1 MSAVLP
7 FIVTGIITGIIYGLA
22 GAGLVLTFK
31 TSGIFNF
38 GHGAV
43 LTASVLVF
51 YWLRVTLVFDWKVAF
66 FVSVFVAGPLFGIA
80 MEAVARRLARQRT
93 NMKIVGTV
101 GLMVMIPALCLLF
114 YPASSNGLRVKR
126 FLPFS
131 NRARYRWRLL
141 DVNIFGDQLLIAAI
155 AVTAVIGLYLLFRF
169 TRLGS
174 SMRAAV
180 DDPDLL
186 ALQGTD
192 PVRVRRLA
200 WMFGCVF
207 ASLSGVL
214 IVPLV
219 GLQPYKLTFL
229 ATYAFGAA
237 AIGGFASIP
246 ITFIGGLLVG
256 VAQDVVG
263 YVVSDRKWT
272 TLDGLPDALPFVIL
286 FVVLLVL
293 PRAKLASRSSA
304 ETRPRL
310 QWKGPV
316 ELRIAVG
323 VVVLGV
329 LALVPTLAGTKLSFF
344 TFGLCQAIL
353 ILSLGLLVKTSGQVS
368 LCQATFAGISAVAFS
383 QFTVGLGIAWLP
395 ALLLAGLVAVPVGAL
410 VALPA
415 IRLHGIYLALATFG
429 FGILMQRLFFPQTW
443 MFFTF
448 SGSRKVPSPFGTT
461 SPTARYFVVLAALVL
476 IAGLTLLISQSRLG
490 RVLRGM
496 SDTQTAVS
504 TLGLSINVTKIIVF
518 CISAFIAGIGGVMY
532 GVALT
537 NVDGSTQAFQ
547 PFNSLVLIAILTLA
561 AFREPWYAVLA
572 GVTAVIP
579 GYFDGARTPQVL
591 NVGFGF
597 FAILVAMQG
606 GHRQMAPALQQ
617 LFGRFRRRRSS
628 SSPTLA
634 AVETSVDRPPGRA
647 MPATAGRRGL
657 EVEELRVTFGGLVAV
672 DDVTLT
678 APLGAITGLIGPN
691 GAGKTTTFNA
701 CSGINR
707 AAEGRIVFKGA
718 DVSSRSAPARARMG
732 LGRTF
737 QRMEL
742 CDSLTV
748 FDNVALGYECSTAGR
763 RILGQIAASRAE
775 KTAMEAAASDAIAL
789 CGIGH
794 LVGKQAG
801 GLSTGERRLVE
812 LARCLAGPFELLL
825 LDEPSSGL
833 DKAETAAFAE
843 VLERVVAERG
853 CGVLLVE
860 HDMSLVLR
868 VCSNIFV
875 LDFGRLV
882 FEGTPAS
889 VASSP
894 VVRTAY
900 LGSESDEIREFEHEI
915 A

>member
-1 MSAVLP
+1 MNDVLP
-7 FIVTGIITGIIYGLA
+7 FIVTGMITGVIYGLA
-22 GAGLVLTFK
+22 GSGLVLTFK

-51 YWLRVTLVFDWKVAF
+51 YWLHITMALDWKISFVA
-66 FVSVFVAGPLFGIA
+66 SVFVAGPLFGLM
-80 MEAVARRLARQRT
+80 MEFVARGLARQRT

-101 GLMVMIPALCLLF
+101 GLMVMVPALCLLF
-114 YPASSNGLRVKR
+114 YPASTNGLKVKR
-126 FLPFS
+126 FIPFS
-131 NRARYRWRLL
+131 NRARYRWHLL
-141 DVNIFGDQLLIAAI
+141 GVNVFGDQVLTAAI
-155 AVTAVIGLYLLFRF
+155 AVTAVVALYLLFRF
-169 TRLGS
+169 TRLGA

-186 ALQGTD
+186 ALQGTN

-200 WMFGCVF
+200 WMLGCVF

-219 GLQPYKLTFL
+219 GLQPYTLTFL

-246 ITFIGGLLVG
+246 ITFLGGLLVG

-263 YVVSDRKWT
+263 YLVTDHKWT

-286 FVVLLVL
+286 FVVLLAI
-293 PRAKLASRSSA
+293 PRAKLAPKSSA
-304 ETRPRL
+304 EARPPL
-310 QWKGPV
+310 QWKGPP
-316 ELRIAVG
+316 ELRLAVG
-323 VVVLGV
+323 VVLLIV
-329 LALVPTLAGTKLSFF
+329 LALVPSFVGTKLTFF

-368 LCQATFAGISAVAFS
+368 LCQAAFAGIGAVAFS
-383 QFTVGLGIAWLP
+383 QFTVGLGVPWVP

-415 IRLHGIYLALATFG
+415 IRLHGVYLALATFG

-461 SPTARYFVVLAALVL
+461 SQTSRYFVVLSVLVLTAALIVM
-476 IAGLTLLISQSRLG
+476 ISQSRLG
-490 RVLRGM
+490 RILRGM

-504 TLGLSINVTKIIVF
+504 TLGLSVNVTKMIVF

-532 GVALT
+532 GMTLT
-537 NVDGSTQAFQ
+537 NVDGATQAFQ
-547 PFNSLVLIAILTLA
+547 PFNSLVLISILTIA

-579 GYFDGARTPQVL
+579 GFLDGQRTSQVL
-591 NVGFGF
+591 NLCFGF
-597 FAILVAMQG
+597 FAIMVAMRG
-606 GHRQMAPALQQ
+606 GSPPMRPALQR
-617 LFGRFRRRRSS
+617 LLGNVGRRRRPALELPTELA
-628 SSPTLA
+628 SSPGTRRSPVVAGAASGLELRGLRVKFGGVV
-634 AVETSVDRPPGRA
+634 AVE
-647 MPATAGRRGL
+647 
-657 EVEELRVTFGGLVAV
+657 
-672 DDVTLT
+672 DVTLV
-678 APLGAITGLIGPN
+678 APLGTITGLIGPN

-707 AAEGRIVFKGA
+707 NVSGRVVFKGV
-718 DVSSRSAPARARMG
+718 DVSERGAAGRARLG

-737 QRMEL
+737 QRVEL

-748 FDNVALGYECSTAGR
+748 LDNVALGSECSAAGR
-763 RILGQIAASRAE
+763 RILGQLAAPRSEKRA
-775 KTAMEAAASDAIAL
+775 MLAAARDAIEL
-789 CGIGH
+789 CGIGD
-794 LVGKQAG
+794 LVDRQTGA
-801 GLSTGERRLVE
+801 LSTGQRRLVE
-812 LARCLAGPFELLL
+812 LARCLAGPFDLLL

-833 DKAETAAFAE
+833 DRAETTAFAE
-843 VLERVVAERG
+843 VLEQVVAERG
-853 CGVLLVE
+853 CAILLVE
-860 HDMSLVLR
+860 HDMSLVMR
-868 VCSNIFV
+868 ICSSIAV
-875 LDFGRLV
+875 LDFGRLI
-882 FEGTPAS
+882 FEGTPQQI
-889 VASSP
+889 VASP
-894 VVRTAY
+894 LVRAAY
-900 LGSESDEIREFEHEI
+900 LGTDAAEIREFEQEI

>member
-1 MSAVLP
+1 MSWGDIVSNVLP
-7 FIVTGIITGIIYGLA
+7 FIVTGIVTGIIYGLA
-22 GAGLVLTFK
+22 GSGLVLTFK

-43 LTASVLVF
+43 LTAAVLVF
-51 YWLRVTLVFDWKVAF
+51 YWLRVTLDLDWKIAF
-66 FVSVFVAGPLFGIA
+66 VVSVFVAGPLFGIV
-80 MEAVARRLARQRT
+80 MELVARRLSQQRT

-101 GLMVMIPALCLLF
+101 GLVVLVPAVCLLF
-114 YPASSNGLRVKR
+114 YPASSNGLKVQR

-131 NRARYRWRLL
+131 NRARYKWRLL
-141 DVNIFGDQLLIAAI
+141 DVNIFGDQLLTAGIAI
-155 AVTAVIGLYLLFRF
+155 VAVIALYALFRF
-169 TRLGS
+169 SRLGAA
-174 SMRAAV
+174 MRAAV

-186 ALQGTD
+186 DLQGTD
-192 PVRVRRLA
+192 PIRVRRLA
-200 WMFGCVF
+200 WVLGCVF

-219 GLQPYKLTFL
+219 GLQPYTLTFL

-246 ITFIGGLLVG
+246 ITFVGGLLVG

-263 YVVSDRKWT
+263 YVVRDQQWT

-286 FVVLLVL
+286 FAVLLIL
-293 PRAKLASRSSA
+293 PKSKLAPKSA
-304 ETRPRL
+304 AEARPPL
-310 QWKGPV
+310 QWKGPN
-316 ELRIAVG
+316 ELRIGVG
-323 VVVLGV
+323 ILVLG
-329 LALVPTLAGTKLSFF
+329 ALSIVPLVVDTKLSYF

-383 QFTVGLGIAWLP
+383 QFTVGLGIPWLP
-395 ALLLAGLVAVPVGAL
+395 ALLLAAFVSVPVGAL

-448 SGSRKVPSPFGTT
+448 SGSRRMPSPFGTT
-461 SPTARYFVVLAALVL
+461 SPTARYYVVLAALVL
-476 IAGLTLLISQSRLG
+476 TAGIIVVISQSRLG

-496 SDTQTAVS
+496 SDSQTAMS
-504 TLGLSINVTKIIVF
+504 TLGLSTTVTKVIVF
-518 CISAFIAGIGGVMY
+518 CISAFIAGIGGVMF
-532 GVALT
+532 GMTLT

-561 AFREPWYAVLA
+561 AFREPWYAVMA

-579 GYFDGARTPQVL
+579 GFFDGSRTPQVL
-591 NVGFGF
+591 NLGFGF

-606 GHRQMAPALQQ
+606 GHPPMAAGLQQFFGRLRRGAGSSPPAPAPVAAPA
-617 LFGRFRRRRSS
+617 RSI
-628 SSPTLA
+628 
-634 AVETSVDRPPGRA
+634 VDG
-647 MPATAGRRGL
+647 TAGL
-657 EVEELRVTFGGLVAV
+657 EVRGLQVRFGGLVAV
-672 DDVTLT
+672 ADVSLS
-678 APLGAITGLIGPN
+678 APLGVITGLIGPN

-707 AAEGRIVFKGA
+707 EVGGQILFKGR
-718 DVSSRSAPARARMG
+718 DVSRWSAPMRARLG

-742 CDSLTV
+742 CDSLSV
-748 FDNVALGYECSTAGR
+748 FDNVALGNECASAGR
-763 RILGQIAASRAE
+763 RVLGQLAAPRPEKQEALAATHRALE
-775 KTAMEAAASDAIAL
+775 L
-789 CGIGH
+789 CGIAD
-794 LVGKQAG
+794 LADRQAG
-801 GLSTGERRLVE
+801 ALSTGQRRLVE
-812 LARCLAGPFELLL
+812 LARCLAGPFDLLL

-833 DKAETAAFAE
+833 DRAETAFFAQT
-843 VLERVVAERG
+843 LQRVVAERG
-853 CGVLLVE
+853 CGILLVE

-868 VCSNIFV
+868 VCTNIYV
-875 LDFGRLV
+875 LDFGRMI
-882 FEGTPAS
+882 FEGTPAEVS
-889 VASSP
+889 ASP
-894 VVRTAY
+894 IVRTAY
-900 LGSESDEIREFEHEI
+900 LGSETQEMHVFEEEF